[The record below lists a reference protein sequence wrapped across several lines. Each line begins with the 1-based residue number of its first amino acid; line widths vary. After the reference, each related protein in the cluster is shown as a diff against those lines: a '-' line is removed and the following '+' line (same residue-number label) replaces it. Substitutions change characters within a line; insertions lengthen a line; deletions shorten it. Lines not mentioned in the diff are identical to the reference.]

1 MWGIILLSMLA
12 FYLYYVRCMLVC
24 PFSSMLICINTFYLS
39 VEPLWSMIIYVMSD
53 HGIATW
59 LWYTNWIWYGFEIR
73 YNCHNICIH
82 GDGREFRGEKI
93 CMVNFITTWYATTRC
108 TVDGSGTCQG
118 PFFYVFLCQGLHGS
132 YGTCDNSLYLLF
144 KEGSHSPC
152 LSSIPLAGYISS
164 MVSLRQSS

>member
-1 MWGIILLSMLA
+1 MLA

-24 PFSSMLICINTFYLS
+24 SFSSMLICIDTVYLS
-39 VEPLWSMIIYVMSD
+39 IEPMWSMIIYVMSD
-53 HGIATW
+53 HGIVTW
-59 LWYTNWIWYGFEIR
+59 LWYHEMEFDMVNEIG

-82 GDGREFRGEKI
+82 GDGIELEGRRSVWWILLPRG
-93 CMVNFITTWYATTRC
+93 YATTRC

-118 PFFYVFLCQGLHGS
+118 PFFYAFLCQGLHRS
-132 YGTCDNSLYLLF
+132 YGTCDNFLYLLF

>member
-1 MWGIILLSMLA
+1 MRYNPFKHACFLSILCEMYAGLSLFKHAYM
-12 FYLYYVRCMLVC
+12 YWYVLLV
-24 PFSSMLICINTFYLS
+24 SWTSVKHDYICY
-39 VEPLWSMIIYVMSD
+39 EWSWNCNVIMVSWI
-53 HGIATW
+53 G
-59 LWYTNWIWYGFEIR
+59 IWYGFEIG

-82 GDGREFRGEKI
+82 GNGIEFRGEKI

-118 PFFYVFLCQGLHGS
+118 PFFYAFLCQGLHGS